1 MFTFS
6 NEVFENKSQFDNSGS
21 RPNLGLNKARLEK
34 VEYLTSDKGTS
45 YAKMHFLVGT
55 TPMNVSFFNLTDI
68 FVNGNKISVKNV
80 KSEEERKALSKETSK
95 VASAFYQLITCYI
108 PAEEAQ
114 QQLNEF
120 QQLGG
125 SFTLEKLV
133 QAFNKIV
140 SFDMYSD
147 VDIDVF
153 CIHQKKLTDD
163 GKEYLTIQSSP
174 YPGETIFTKHT
185 GEYTEHLT
193 EETKAG
199 KSVKTLVYVNAEGK
213 EHPIK
218 RSNWFLTSEH
228 TGWLSKLKTTSSASP
243 LLGSI
248 PNATTSAEAQSQVTD
263 LFGNP
268 VK

>member
-21 RPNLGLNKARLEK
+21 RPTLGLNKARLEK
-34 VEYLTSDKGTS
+34 VEYSTSDKGS
-45 YAKMHFLVGT
+45 FVEMHFLVGT
-55 TPMNVSFFNLTDI
+55 TPMNTRIYNITKV
-68 FVNGNKISVKNV
+68 FVNKNEINVENV

-95 VASAFYQLITCYI
+95 IASAFYQLITCYI

-114 QQLNEF
+114 QQLQEF
-120 QQLGG
+120 QQQVGT
-125 SFTLEKLV
+125 FTLETLV
-133 QAFNKIV
+133 KAFNKLV
-140 SFDMYSD
+140 PFEMYSD

-153 CIHQKKLTDD
+153 CVHQKKLTDD
-163 GKEYLTIQSSP
+163 GKEYLTIQSTP
-174 YPGETIFTKHT
+174 YPGETIFTKHM

-199 KSVKTLVYVNAEGK
+199 KPVKTLVYLNSEGK

-218 RSNWFLTSEH
+218 KGNWFLTSEH
-228 TGWLSKLKTTSSASP
+228 TGWLSKLKTVSSSSP

-248 PNATTSAEAQSQVTD
+248 PNATTPEQAESQIKNI
-263 LFGNP
+263 FG
-268 VK
+268 